1 VVGTWDRLHL
11 ETAVENLLSNA
22 TKFGAGKPIDVTIE
36 RDTSHARLHV
46 RDWGIGISSE
56 QRARVFQRFERA
68 VPEQHY
74 GGLGLGL
81 WTVRQIVE
89 AHRGAVRVDSAT
101 GEGSTFTLELP
112 FYLEASA

>member
-1 VVGTWDRLHL
+1 MWDRRHL

-22 TKFGAGKPIDVTIE
+22 TKFGAGRPIDVTIE
-36 RDTSHARLHV
+36 SDKSNARLRV
-46 RDWGIGISSE
+46 RDRGIGILPE
-56 QRARVFQRFERA
+56 QQARVFQRFERA

-89 AHRGAVRVDSAT
+89 AHRGAVRVQSETD
-101 GEGSTFTLELP
+101 EGSTFTLDLP
-112 FYLEASA
+112 MAPEAL